1 MYKKK
6 KEFLTLRASTFL
18 VACSLGLN
26 AYNYK
31 TFTWGLLDTLNSK
44 ILVSNQSFGPF
55 SRFYQQ
61 SPGSMVTCSRTS
73 MDLVKYFL

>member
-1 MYKKK
+1 MIWANLEIICKKK

-44 ILVSNQSFGPF
+44 VLASNQLFWAILKILP
-55 SRFYQQ
+55 
-61 SPGSMVTCSRTS
+61 TITW
-73 MDLVKYFL
+73 